1 MRAVVDS
8 AGFDLMVEDA
18 VVASTVERMAGV
30 VVPAV
35 IRMTEPVEVGREGG
49 AMAICVVGFAATSAD
64 AVGGEDSPTIR
75 SVLLPGLEAM
85 GTNPGV
91 SGGSPRL
98 APKLMRVGAVGRA
111 GGLVALATASGR
123 AFGCGGAT
131 DRGALA
137 DWV

>member
-18 VVASTVERMAGV
+18 VVASTFERMAGV

-35 IRMTEPVEVGREGG
+35 IRMTEPVEVGRGGG

-75 SVLLPGLEAM
+75 SVLLPGLEAT
-85 GTNPGV
+85 GTKPGV

-98 APKLMRVGAVGRA
+98 APKLMRVGPVGRA
-111 GGLVALATASGR
+111 GGLTLATASGR
-123 AFGCGGAT
+123 AIGCGGAT